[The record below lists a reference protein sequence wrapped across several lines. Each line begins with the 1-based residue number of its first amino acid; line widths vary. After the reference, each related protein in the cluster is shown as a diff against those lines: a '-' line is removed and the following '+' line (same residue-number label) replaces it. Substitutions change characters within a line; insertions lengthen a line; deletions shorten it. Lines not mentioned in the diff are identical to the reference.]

1 MTDLT
6 SSPLPPPVNTGGPA
20 VLPPTQEGANANAA
34 EGSGV
39 AGLVAPP
46 ASTVSQSSD
55 APAPL
60 PPTPAETPQ
69 TVAPGT
75 AVPPVPPSPL
85 SPFAALNAKQTAK
98 KLNKA
103 VEDTIAMRKH
113 LWPDIGDELLWL
125 VGDSKKKGFSPIP
138 RPVPILM
145 NMIGDASKHVSAK
158 SVPAGRSYLVLWCRV
173 FGEALVKIDNEMV
186 AASEA
191 GYSGER
197 SVSTWREHMRVL
209 KELGFIDYRP
219 GAAGPMHFI
228 LLLNPYKVAMQL
240 RAKGWIQEVQY
251 TALFHRAREIGAGSE
266 LIE

>member
-1 MTDLT
+1 M
-6 SSPLPPPVNTGGPA
+6 PLQVHAAPSLDA
-20 VLPPTQEGANANAA
+20 V
-34 EGSGV
+34 V
-39 AGLVAPP
+39 VVAP
-46 ASTVSQSSD
+46 
-55 APAPL
+55 
-60 PPTPAETPQ
+60 
-69 TVAPGT
+69 
-75 AVPPVPPSPL
+75 AVPPIPVL
-85 SPFAALNAKQTAK
+85 PFGVLNAKQTAK

-113 LWPDIGDELLWL
+113 LWPDVSDDMLWL
-125 VGDSKKKGFSPIP
+125 IGDSKKKGFSPIP

-145 NMIGDASKHVSAK
+145 NMIGDASKHVSSK

-173 FGEALVKIDNEMV
+173 FGEAVVKIDNEMV

-191 GYSGER
+191 GYLGER

-240 RAKGWIQEVQY
+240 RAKKWIQEVQY
-251 TALFHRAREIGAGSE
+251 TALFHRAQEIGAGPE
-266 LIE
+266 LDA

>member
-6 SSPLPPPVNTGGPA
+6 SSPLP
-20 VLPPTQEGANANAA
+20 LPTQEGTNAAA

-39 AGLVAPP
+39 TGLVSPLASPVSESSGVPVPP
-46 ASTVSQSSD
+46 PPI
-55 APAPL
+55 PA
-60 PPTPAETPQ
+60 TTPQ
-69 TVAPGT
+69 TATPGA
-75 AVPPVPPSPL
+75 AVPPVLPPPL
-85 SPFAALNAKQTAK
+85 SFFAALNAKQTAK

-125 VGDSKKKGFSPIP
+125 VSDSKKKGFSPIP

-145 NMIGDASKHVSAK
+145 NMIGDASKHVSVK

-197 SVSTWREHMRVL
+197 SISTWREHMRVL

-228 LLLNPYKVAMQL
+228 LLLNPYKVAMHL
-240 RAKGWIQEVQY
+240 RAKGWIQDVQY
-251 TALFHRAREIGAGSE
+251 TALFHRAQEIGAGSE
-266 LIE
+266 LVA